1 MPQSAA
7 RLHGPTTDAHEPARP
22 GGSARPDSNAV
33 LGAGGAFAVERWSAT
48 SGNSRPSRA
57 SLALRGAG
65 RTWRAHSE
73 GNGGVDALL
82 RAVDVALAPFLGEGV
97 ELETFNVHAVGAGH
111 DAAASVSLSLRARAS
126 HDHAPAY
133 TGRGVHT
140 NVLEASVIAYVDAVN
155 RLLAHAEADVAAI
168 AAAAHPPRTRSKGL
182 EHETRQRRLEPLMDL
197 YNS

>member
-1 MPQSAA
+1 VPQSAA
-7 RLHGPTTDAHEPARP
+7 RVHGPAAAEPTGRA
-22 GGSARPDSNAV
+22 SSRPDSNAV
-33 LGAGGAFAVERWSAT
+33 VGPRGAFAVERWSAT

-65 RTWRAHSE
+65 RTWRAHSD

-82 RAVDVALAPFLGEGV
+82 RAVDTALAPFLGEGV
-97 ELETFNVHAVGAGH
+97 ELESFNVHAVGTGH
-111 DAAASVSLSLRARAS
+111 DAAASVSLSVRARSA

-140 NVLEASVIAYVDAVN
+140 NVLEASVIAYVDAIN
-155 RLLAHAEADVAAI
+155 RLLAHAAVDVAAI
-168 AAAAHPPRTRSKGL
+168 AAAAHPPRSRAKGL
-182 EHETRQRRLEPLMDL
+182 EHESRQRHLEPLMGL